1 MTALALVAAQDLMNH
16 STDAQPSPS
25 SPQQIPCA
33 DQPETS
39 ACEVNTQRQHYGV
52 RDAACQAAAQG
63 GGENYF
69 SAFALL
75 LHASPFQIAI
85 LSALPQLV
93 GVVAQLASVKL
104 LQYLRLPSRLLIAG
118 GRAQAFCWLP
128 ILSLPLIAPEHGSWL
143 LIGFAMLY
151 FGFGH
156 VTAPVWNSLLV
167 DVAEADRRG
176 AYFARRARTTAL
188 TSFLALGLAGAILTL
203 GQRWDM
209 SWIGFLIIFLGAAA
223 ARLGATTCQTH
234 VSRMMPVHRPDAPHG
249 FRHILAHA
257 GSGDFRRFLT
267 FSGLMHF
274 AVMLSGPFFVIYLLR
289 DLHWSYLQYA
299 GWMASSISAQFLTLG
314 PWGRIGDRY
323 GNKALL
329 ALTASAVP
337 FLPMGYVLS
346 EHYAFLLIVNFC
358 GGVIWA
364 GLSLGLQNYV
374 FDSLQPEERTRGVA
388 LANAMNAVGWGLG
401 ALTGSW
407 VATLMPATV
416 SLGSWHLTP
425 ASNLPFL
432 FCLSGGLRLVI
443 ALSLLRTF
451 AEPRRIAS
459 PPEGHPVWEL
469 PFLKL
474 LMTRRP
480 WRSPRVA
487 P

>member
-1 MTALALVAAQDLMNH
+1 MTPARAPV
-16 STDAQPSPS
+16 S
-25 SPQQIPCA
+25 SQQVPLP
-33 DQPETS
+33 DKTETS
-39 ACEVNTQRQHYGV
+39 EHEAKARSQQYGV

-63 GGENYF
+63 GGETYF

-75 LHASPFQIAI
+75 LQASPFHIAI

-93 GVVAQLASVKL
+93 GVLAQLASVKV
-104 LQYLRLPSRLLIAG
+104 LQYLRLPGRLLIAG
-118 GRAQAFCWLP
+118 GWAQASCWLP
-128 ILSLPLIAPEHGSWL
+128 ILLLPLIAPEHGPWL
-143 LIGFAMLY
+143 LIGCAMLY

-156 VTAPVWNSLLV
+156 VTAPVWHSLLV
-167 DVAEADRRG
+167 DVAEADSRG

-203 GQRWDM
+203 GQRWNM
-209 SWIGFLIIFLGAAA
+209 SWIGFLVIFLGAAA
-223 ARLGATTCQTH
+223 ARMGATTCQTH
-234 VSRMMPVHRPDAPHG
+234 VSRLMPAHRLDAPHG
-249 FRHILAHA
+249 FRHVLAHA
-257 GSGDFRRFLT
+257 GSGNFRRFLT

-337 FLPMGYVLS
+337 FLPMGYLLS
-346 EHYAFLLIVNFC
+346 EHYAFLLIVNFF

-451 AEPRRIAS
+451 AEPRCIAS
-459 PPEGHPVWEL
+459 PPEGHLVWEMPL
-469 PFLKL
+469 LKPLIAL
-474 LMTRRP
+474 LP
-480 WRSPRVA
+480 WRNPRVA

>member
-1 MTALALVAAQDLMNH
+1 MNDSTTASPPVPSQPVPLSNE
-16 STDAQPSPS
+16 TDTAEREAKAKSQ
-25 SPQQIPCA
+25 
-33 DQPETS
+33 E
-39 ACEVNTQRQHYGV
+39 YGV

-75 LHASPFQIAI
+75 LQASPFQIAI

-93 GVVAQLASVKL
+93 GVVAQLASVKV
-104 LQYLRLPSRLLIAG
+104 LQYLRIPSRLLIAG
-118 GRAQAFCWLP
+118 GRAQALCWLP
-128 ILSLPLIAPEHGSWL
+128 ILSLPLIAPEHGPWL
-143 LIGFAMLY
+143 LIGCAMLY
-151 FGFGH
+151 FSFGH

-167 DVAEADRRG
+167 DVAEADSRG

-188 TSFLALGLAGAILTL
+188 TSFMALGLAGGILTL
-203 GQRWDM
+203 GQRWDL
-209 SWIGFLIIFLGAAA
+209 SWIGFLVIFLGAAA
-223 ARLGATTCQTH
+223 ARMGATTCQTH
-234 VSRMMPVHRPDAPHG
+234 VSRLLPMHRLEAPHG
-249 FRHILAHA
+249 FRHFLAHA
-257 GSGDFRRFLT
+257 ASGDFRRFLV

-274 AVMLSGPFFVIYLLR
+274 AVLLSGPFFVIYLLR

-337 FLPMGYVLS
+337 FLPMGYLLS
-346 EHYAFLLIVNFC
+346 EHYLFLLTVNFF

-374 FDSLQPEERTRGVA
+374 FDSLRPEERTRGVA

-407 VATLMPATV
+407 LATLMPDELSIGT
-416 SLGSWHLTP
+416 WQLTP

-443 ALSLLRTF
+443 AMTLLRTF
-451 AEPRRIAS
+451 AEPRSITS
-459 PPEGHPVWEL
+459 PPQGHLVWEL
-469 PFLKL
+469 PFLKPL
-474 LMTRRP
+474 ATWMP
-480 WRSPRVA
+480 WRNPRVT

>member
-1 MTALALVAAQDLMNH
+1 MNH
-16 STDAQPSPS
+16 SATAPRPHS
-25 SPQQIPCA
+25 SPEQIPLA
-33 DQPETS
+33 NELETS
-39 ACEVNTQRQHYGV
+39 EGEAKARSRQYGI

-85 LSALPQLV
+85 LSALPQLI
-93 GVVAQLASVKL
+93 GVVAQLTSVKL
-104 LQYLRLPSRLLIAG
+104 LQYLRAPSRLLIAG
-118 GRAQAFCWLP
+118 GRAQAFCWIP
-128 ILSLPLIAPEHGSWL
+128 ILSLPLLAPDQGPWL
-143 LIGFAMLY
+143 LIGCAMLY

-156 VTAPVWNSLLV
+156 VTTPIWNSLLV
-167 DVAEADRRG
+167 DVAEAERRG

-209 SWIGFLIIFLGAAA
+209 NWIGFLVIFLGAAA
-223 ARLGATTCQTH
+223 ARMGATTCQAH
-234 VSRMMPVHRPDAPHG
+234 VSRLMPAHRLEAPHG
-249 FRHILAHA
+249 FRHFLTKAA
-257 GSGDFRRFLT
+257 NRDFRRFLL
-267 FSGLMHF
+267 FSGLMHC
-274 AVMLSGPFFVIYLLR
+274 AVLLSGPFFVIYLLR

-329 ALTASAVP
+329 TLTASAVP
-337 FLPMGYVLS
+337 FLPMGYLLS
-346 EHYAFLLIVNFC
+346 EQYLFLLVVNFF
-358 GGVIWA
+358 GGMIWA

-374 FDSLQPEERTRGVA
+374 FDSLRAEERTRGVA

-401 ALTGSW
+401 ALTGGW
-407 VATLMPATV
+407 LATLMPAEL

-443 ALSLLRTF
+443 AMSLLRTF
-451 AEPRRIAS
+451 AEPRSIAS
-459 PPEGHPVWEL
+459 PPPGHLVWEL
-469 PFLKL
+469 PLLKSLTAL
-474 LMTRRP
+474 LP
-480 WRSPRVA
+480 WKNPRVA

>member
-1 MTALALVAAQDLMNH
+1 MNH
-16 STDAQPSPS
+16 ATIGPSPS
-25 SPQQIPCA
+25 HS
-33 DQPETS
+33 QPIQLSNETAPAEHEAKAKS
-39 ACEVNTQRQHYGV
+39 RQYGL

-75 LHASPFQIAI
+75 LQASPFQIAI

-93 GVVAQLASVKL
+93 GVVAQLASVKV
-104 LQYLRLPSRLLIAG
+104 LQYLRLPRRLLIAG

-128 ILSLPLIAPEHGSWL
+128 ILSLPLIDPEHGPWL
-143 LIGFAMLY
+143 LIGCAMLY
-151 FGFGH
+151 FSFGH

-167 DVAEADRRG
+167 DVAEADSRG
-176 AYFARRARTTAL
+176 AYFAKRARTTAL
-188 TSFLALGLAGAILTL
+188 TSFLALGLAGGILTL

-209 SWIGFLIIFLGAAA
+209 SWIGFLVIFLGAAA
-223 ARLGATTCQTH
+223 ARLGATSCQTH
-234 VSRMMPVHRPDAPHG
+234 VSRLMPVHQLDAPHG
-249 FRHILAHA
+249 FRHFLAKA
-257 GSGDFRRFLT
+257 ASQDFRRFLL

-274 AVMLSGPFFVIYLLR
+274 AVLLSGPFFVIYLLR
-289 DLHWSYLQYA
+289 DLHWSYLEYA

-337 FLPMGYVLS
+337 FLPMGYLLS
-346 EHYAFLLIVNFC
+346 EHYLFLLGVNFF

-374 FDSLQPEERTRGVA
+374 FDSLRPEERTRGVA

-407 VATLMPATV
+407 LAVLMPTELSIGA
-416 SLGSWHLTP
+416 WQLTP

-432 FCLSGGLRLVI
+432 FCLSGVLRLVI
-443 ALSLLRTF
+443 AVSLLRTF
-451 AEPRRIAS
+451 AEPRHIAT
-459 PPEGHPVWEL
+459 PPQGHLVWEL
-469 PFLKL
+469 P
-474 LMTRRP
+474 LMKSIMALIP
-480 WRSPRVA
+480 WRNSRVA

>member
-1 MTALALVAAQDLMNH
+1 MIDSTTASPPSLL
-16 STDAQPSPS
+16 QPAPLSN
-25 SPQQIPCA
+25 
-33 DQPETS
+33 ETETAEQEAKAKS
-39 ACEVNTQRQHYGV
+39 RRYGV
-52 RDAACQAAAQG
+52 RDAAYQAAAQG
-63 GGENYF
+63 GGETYF

-75 LHASPFQIAI
+75 LHASPFHIAI

-93 GVVAQLASVKL
+93 GVVAQLASVKV
-104 LQYLRLPSRLLIAG
+104 LQYLRLPRRLLVAG

-128 ILSLPLIAPEHGSWL
+128 ILSLPLIAPDHGPWL
-143 LIGFAMLY
+143 LIGCAMLY

-156 VTAPVWNSLLV
+156 VTAPIWNSLLV
-167 DVAEADRRG
+167 DVADADSRG
-176 AYFARRARTTAL
+176 AYFAKRARTTAL
-188 TSFLALGLAGAILTL
+188 TSFAALGLAGAILTL
-203 GQRWDM
+203 GQRWDV
-209 SWIGFLIIFLGAAA
+209 SWIGFLVIFLGAAA
-223 ARLGATTCQTH
+223 ARIGATSCQTH
-234 VSRMMPVHRPDAPHG
+234 VSRLIPGHRLEAPHG
-249 FRHILAHA
+249 FRHFLANA
-257 GSGDFRRFLT
+257 ASGDFRRFLV

-274 AVMLSGPFFVIYLLR
+274 AVLLSGPFFVIYLLR

-337 FLPMGYVLS
+337 FLPMGYLVS
-346 EHYAFLLIVNFC
+346 EHYLFLLVVNFF

-374 FDSLQPEERTRGVA
+374 FDSLRPEERTRGVA

-407 VATLMPATV
+407 LATLLPAEL
-416 SLGSWHLTP
+416 SIGPWQLTP
-425 ASNLPFL
+425 ASNLPVL
-432 FCLSGGLRLVI
+432 FCLSGALRLLI
-443 ALSLLRTF
+443 AVSLLRTF

-459 PPEGHPVWEL
+459 PPQGHLIWEL
-469 PFLKL
+469 PLLKPL
-474 LMTRRP
+474 ASWMP
-480 WRSPRVA
+480 WRNPRVT

>member
-1 MTALALVAAQDLMNH
+1 MAVQGPMTH
-16 STDAQPSPS
+16 STTASLPPS
-25 SPQQIPCA
+25 SSQQRTA
-33 DQPETS
+33 SDETETS
-39 ACEVNTQRQHYGV
+39 ESEAKARGRRYGV
-52 RDAACQAAAQG
+52 GDAACQAAAQG

-85 LSALPQLV
+85 LSALPQFV

-104 LQYLRLPSRLLIAG
+104 LQYLRIPSRLLIAG

-128 ILSLPLIAPEHGSWL
+128 ILSLPLIAPDQGAWL
-143 LIGFAMLY
+143 LIGCAMLY

-156 VTAPVWNSLLV
+156 VTTPIWNSLLV
-167 DVAEADRRG
+167 DVADAESRG

-209 SWIGFLIIFLGAAA
+209 SWIGFLVIFLGAAA
-223 ARLGATTCQTH
+223 ARLGATACQTH
-234 VSRMMPVHRPDAPHG
+234 VSRLMPVHRLEAPHG
-249 FRHILAHA
+249 FRHFLAKA
-257 GSGDFRRFLT
+257 ASRDFRRFLI

-274 AVMLSGPFFVIYLLR
+274 AVLLSGPFFVIYLLR

-323 GNKALL
+323 GNKTLL
-329 ALTASAVP
+329 TLTASAVP
-337 FLPMGYVLS
+337 FLPMGYLLS
-346 EHYAFLLIVNFC
+346 EHYLLLLAVNFF
-358 GGVIWA
+358 GSVIWA

-374 FDSLQPEERTRGVA
+374 FDSLRSKERTRGVA
-388 LANAMNAVGWGLG
+388 LANATNAVGWGLG

-407 VATLMPATV
+407 LAALMPADL
-416 SLGSWHLTP
+416 SLGLWHLTP

-443 ALSLLRTF
+443 AVSLLRTF
-451 AEPRRIAS
+451 AEPRSFVSS
-459 PPEGHPVWEL
+459 PQGHVVWEL
-469 PFLKL
+469 PFLKPLTAL
-474 LMTRRP
+474 LP
-480 WRSPRVA
+480 WKHPRVA

>member
-1 MTALALVAAQDLMNH
+1 MNH
-16 STDAQPSPS
+16 SATAPLPHS
-25 SPQQIPCA
+25 SPEKIPLA
-33 DQPETS
+33 NELETS
-39 ACEVNTQRQHYGV
+39 EGEAKARSQQYGV

-85 LSALPQLV
+85 LSALPQLI
-93 GVVAQLASVKL
+93 GVVAQPASVKL
-104 LQYLRLPSRLLIAG
+104 LQYLRVPSRLLIAG

-128 ILSLPLIAPEHGSWL
+128 ILSLPLLALDQGPWL
-143 LIGFAMLY
+143 LIGCAMLY

-156 VTAPVWNSLLV
+156 VTTPIWNSLLV
-167 DVAEADRRG
+167 DVAEAESRG

-203 GQRWDM
+203 GQRWEM
-209 SWIGFLIIFLGAAA
+209 SWIGFLVIFLGAAA
-223 ARLGATTCQTH
+223 ARMGATTCQAH
-234 VSRMMPVHRPDAPHG
+234 VSRLMPAHRLEAPHG
-249 FRHILAHA
+249 FRHFLTNAA
-257 GSGDFRRFLT
+257 NRDFRRFLL

-274 AVMLSGPFFVIYLLR
+274 AVLLSGPFFVLYLLR

-299 GWMASSISAQFLTLG
+299 GWMASSISAQFLTLR

-329 ALTASAVP
+329 TLTASAVP
-337 FLPMGYVLS
+337 FLPMGYLLS
-346 EHYAFLLIVNFC
+346 EQYLFLLVVNFF

-374 FDSLQPEERTRGVA
+374 FDSLRAEERTRGVA

-401 ALTGSW
+401 ALTGGW
-407 VATLMPATV
+407 LATLMPAEL
-416 SLGSWHLTP
+416 SRGSWHLTP

-443 ALSLLRTF
+443 AMSLLRTF
-451 AEPRRIAS
+451 AEPRSIVS
-459 PPEGHPVWEL
+459 PPPGHLVWEL
-469 PFLKL
+469 PFLKSLTAL
-474 LMTRRP
+474 LP
-480 WRSPRVA
+480 WKNPRVA

>member
-1 MTALALVAAQDLMNH
+1 MNH
-16 STDAQPSPS
+16 SPSLSAS
-25 SPQQIPCA
+25 SPQQVSHPGEHDGA
-33 DQPETS
+33 GQEAQAKS
-39 ACEVNTQRQHYGV
+39 QEYGV

-63 GGENYF
+63 GGEHYF

-75 LHASPFQIAI
+75 LQASPFHIAI

-104 LQYLRLPSRLLIAG
+104 LRYLRLPKRLLLAG
-118 GRAQAFCWLP
+118 GLAQACCWLL
-128 ILSLPLIAPEHGSWL
+128 ILSLPLIGPQYGPWL
-143 LIGFAMLY
+143 LIGCAMLY

-156 VTAPVWNSLLV
+156 ITAPVWNSLLV
-167 DVAEADRRG
+167 DVAEAEGRG

-209 SWIGFLIIFLGAAA
+209 SWAGFLIIFLGAAA
-223 ARLGATTCQTH
+223 ARMGATTYQAH
-234 VSRMMPVHRPDAPHG
+234 VSRLMPMHRLDAPHG
-249 FRHILAHA
+249 FRHFWTHA
-257 GSGDFRRFLT
+257 ASGDFRRFLL

-274 AVMLSGPFFVIYLLR
+274 AVLLSGPFFVMYLLR

-299 GWMASSISAQFLTLG
+299 GWMASSIVAQFLTLG

-323 GNKALL
+323 GNRALL
-329 ALTASAVP
+329 GMTASAVP
-337 FLPMGYVLS
+337 FLPMGYLLS
-346 EHYAFLLIVNFC
+346 EHYLFLLTVNFF

-374 FDSLQPEERTRGVA
+374 FDSLRPQERTRGVA
-388 LANAMNAVGWGLG
+388 LANAVNAVGWGLG

-407 VATLMPATV
+407 LAALIPAELSFGT
-416 SLGSWHLTP
+416 WHLTP

-432 FCLSGGLRLVI
+432 FCVSGGLRLAI
-443 ALSLLRTF
+443 AASLLRTF
-451 AEPRRIAS
+451 AEPRRIAF
-459 PPEGHPVWEL
+459 PPQGHPVWEL
-469 PFLKL
+469 PFVKP
-474 LMTRRP
+474 LMARLPRRSS
-480 WRSPRVA
+480 RMA